1 MTADRA
7 RDGYLRV
14 LVAYDGSERAE
25 DALALA
31 LRLRAPSGGAL
42 TLASVRAHH
51 RPWAGS
57 ERTAPADEPDAVAD
71 AVEAM
76 LGEARHRVPPGVP
89 VRVREILAASATR
102 GLSELVE
109 AVEADLAVVGSSSHA
124 APGSVAIERTAGRM
138 LAGAPCAVAIPPA
151 GARDAGPFRH
161 IGVAFDNSP
170 EAHAAVAAA
179 YGLAR
184 RDGAA
189 VTLVRALP
197 VRRGPV
203 RRRAGAARA
212 AAGPAP
218 RAGGARRRRRRGAG
232 GVNPRAVL
240 VRGTPQEAIAGTCHG
255 VVDLLVTGSRGF
267 GALRRAFAGSVSEAL
282 VEGAPHPVL
291 VIPRPSAPAEP
302 RGQARP
308 RATAA
313 GGDRPAAGAPASV
326 CGRLR
331 SAAAGAFRWR
341 IRPAARRWIPSTNVS
356 RSRPWAG
363 STATAASSPASS

>member
-51 RPWAGS
+51 RPWAGT

-89 VRVREILAASATR
+89 VRVREVLAASATR

-124 APGSVAIERTAGRM
+124 APGCVAIERTAGRV

-197 VRRGPV
+197 ALP
-203 RRRAGAARA
+203 AAPSGAAPGPREQRLARLRA
-212 AAGPAP
+212 QEELDAVAEAAPA
-218 RAGGARRRRRRGAG
+218 

-240 VRGTPQEAIAGTCHG
+240 FRGTPQEAIAETCHG
-255 VVDLLVTGSRGF
+255 VVDLLVTGSRGY

-282 VEGAPHPVL
+282 VEGAPQPVL
-291 VIPRPSAPAEP
+291 VIPRPSVPGDAA
-302 RGQARP
+302 GQAQP

-313 GGDRPAAGAPASV
+313 GV
-326 CGRLR
+326 
-331 SAAAGAFRWR
+331 
-341 IRPAARRWIPSTNVS
+341 
-356 RSRPWAG
+356 
-363 STATAASSPASS
+363 